1 MKKRDKETGQD
12 VPQRDAKLEG
22 AEFTVKY
29 YKGDYAE
36 DVDPA
41 TQGAT
46 PERTWVLKTDEDG
59 FTYLQDNYKVSG
71 DEFYY
76 NSTNLPTIPI
86 GTVTLRETKAPEGYK
101 LNDETFIV
109 KVISEGSDE
118 FLSTYQEPIVPEQRK
133 NSHC

>member
-46 PERTWVLKTDEDG
+46 PERTWVLKQMKMVLLIYKITIKFRVMN
-59 FTYLQDNYKVSG
+59 FTIIAQICQQFRL
-71 DEFYY
+71 
-76 NSTNLPTIPI
+76 
-86 GTVTLRETKAPEGYK
+86 
-101 LNDETFIV
+101 
-109 KVISEGSDE
+109 
-118 FLSTYQEPIVPEQRK
+118 EQ
-133 NSHC
+133 

>member
-1 MKKRDKETGQD
+1 MYPVSIKSGKTEIKKVKDNPQADPVGILLKKRDKETGQD

-71 DEFYY
+71 DEF
-76 NSTNLPTIPI
+76 L
-86 GTVTLRETKAPEGYK
+86 L
-101 LNDETFIV
+101 
-109 KVISEGSDE
+109 
-118 FLSTYQEPIVPEQRK
+118 
-133 NSHC
+133 

>member
-1 MKKRDKETGQD
+1 MYHKEML
-12 VPQRDAKLEG
+12 KLEG

-86 GTVTLRETKAPEGYK
+86 GTVTLRETKAPEGT
-101 LNDETFIV
+101 N
-109 KVISEGSDE
+109 
-118 FLSTYQEPIVPEQRK
+118 
-133 NSHC
+133 